1 MQKTLLIAFW
11 SPGPMELVVI
21 LIIAVLLFGTRLP
34 KIARGMG
41 RSLFEFKKGVKEA
54 ETLKDDLEKDILQTE
69 QKTTDET
76 KTE

>member
-11 SPGPMELVVI
+11 APGPMELVVI

-54 ETLKDDLEKDILQTE
+54 ETLKDDVGE
-69 QKTTDET
+69 QPLSAPAKSQDDESN
-76 KTE
+76 